1 MPAPLAENGFPP
13 DQRYYDDVQ
22 PGDEL
27 AAEREQVDAVQMFQ
41 FSAATY
47 NAHRIHYDKDW
58 AVGTEGYPDTV
69 VQGPLQ
75 AALLARLVTNWIGGR
90 GRLLEYRVQNRAS
103 AYRGAVLE
111 LRGSVDGK
119 RIDQG
124 RGLIELSLECRCEG
138 QLLAPGTALVQLPIR
153 G

>member
-1 MPAPLAENGFPP
+1 MPHPP
-13 DQRYYDDVQ
+13 SGDGLPPRQRYYEDVNL
-22 PGDEL
+22 GDEL
-27 AAEREQVDAVQMFQ
+27 PAEHEQVDAVQMFQ

-58 AVGTEGYPDTV
+58 AVESEGYPDTV

-90 GRLLEYRVQNRAS
+90 GRLLEYWVQNRAS
-103 AYRGAVLE
+103 AYRGATLE
-111 LRGSVDGK
+111 LRGSVEGK
-119 RIDQG
+119 RIDHD
-124 RGLIELSLECRCEG
+124 RGLVELSLECRCEG
-138 QLLAPGTALVQLPIR
+138 QVLMPGAALVQLPLR